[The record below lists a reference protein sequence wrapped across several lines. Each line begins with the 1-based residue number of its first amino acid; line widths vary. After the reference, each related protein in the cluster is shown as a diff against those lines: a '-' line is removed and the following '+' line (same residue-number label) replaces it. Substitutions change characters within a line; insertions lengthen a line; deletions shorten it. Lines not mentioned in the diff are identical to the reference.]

1 METGYT
7 YLIEQQD
14 KYKIGFT
21 TDLGKRMSQY
31 KTHNCDFKL
40 LYVIR
45 GNIEKE
51 LHNKFKEYKV
61 YTEWFNADIEILS
74 YFKENGESVFI
85 GEKDLILNANLF
97 CIVCDELSG
106 QAIKLFIVIMK
117 YALYDE
123 KGEGNLFYTS
133 DIHYKQ
139 DIEHMK
145 LKKNISRTLKEL
157 CDKGLL
163 HRINNGVYRLNPQ
176 IAYAGQRINHAKL
189 ILNIKNKLQK

>member
-1 METGYT
+1 MNKVFVKVSNESYALLDKETGE
-7 YLIEQQD
+7 I
-14 KYKIGFT
+14 
-21 TDLGKRMSQY
+21 
-31 KTHNCDFKL
+31 
-40 LYVIR
+40 
-45 GNIEKE
+45 KE
-51 LHNKFKEYKV
+51 LKETFV
-61 YTEWFNADIEILS
+61 VDE
-74 YFKENGESVFI
+74 
-85 GEKDLILNANLF
+85 EKWLKLYASLF
-97 CIVCDELSG
+97 CLACDELSG